1 MTNYQKAHKNIYVQ
15 LKEEIIMIE
24 ISKNLY
30 QFSMHIP
37 FMHFTLHQYLL
48 LSEEPVLISTGSIQ
62 QAELILPEIKK
73 LLNGKELRYI
83 LFPHM
88 ESDECG
94 GLPVFLK
101 EYPNVI
107 TVCSELSARE
117 LPGYGYK
124 GEIQIK
130 KGGEVL
136 TGNGFSFKF
145 IDYPAEVHLQNGIVF
160 YEENRGIFFSSDLML
175 RFGDAI
181 GEIIDSTWKEEV
193 DAINIQ
199 SIPNEDKLI
208 TLKNSLQELEP
219 KFIAVGHGFC
229 VNCK

>member
-1 MTNYQKAHKNIYVQ
+1 MT
-15 LKEEIIMIE
+15 EII
-24 ISKNLY
+24 KDLY
-30 QFSMHIP
+30 QFTMNIP
-37 FMHFTLHQYLL
+37 PMHFTLHQYLL
-48 LSEEPVLISTGSIQ
+48 LSEEPVLISTGTMQ
-62 QAELILPEIKK
+62 QAALILPEIKK
-73 LLNGKELRYI
+73 LLNGKELKYI

-94 GLPVFLK
+94 GLPVFIK

-117 LPGYGYK
+117 LPGYGYT

-130 KGGEVL
+130 KDGEVL

-145 IDYPAEVHLQNGIVF
+145 IDYPSEVHLQNGVVF
-160 YEENRGIFFSSDLML
+160 YEETRKIFFSSDLML

-181 GEIIDSTWKEEV
+181 GKTIDSTWKEEV
-193 DAINIQ
+193 EAINMQ
-199 SIPNEDKLI
+199 SIPNEDKLVE
-208 TLKNSLQELEP
+208 LKNSLQKIEP
-219 KFIAVGHGFC
+219 EFIAVGHGFC